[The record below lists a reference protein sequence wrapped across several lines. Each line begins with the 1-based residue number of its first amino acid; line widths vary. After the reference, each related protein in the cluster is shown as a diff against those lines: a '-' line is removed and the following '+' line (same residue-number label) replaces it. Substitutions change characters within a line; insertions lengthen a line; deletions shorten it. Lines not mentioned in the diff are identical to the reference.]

1 MSFRN
6 LLLNLHLWAA
16 LLASAF
22 LLILGLTG
30 GLLVYERDI
39 DHALNKRLFDV
50 RPATQP
56 LPLGKLFSGLEIAHP
71 GYHVTDMA
79 FSREPDIAYQMYLNP
94 GGDAEGFVVTVN
106 QYNGRELGNASAAN
120 QFMNLVNGFHTHLLV
135 ETRREAG
142 KIIVGVASVL
152 LLFLSC
158 SGLVLWW
165 RRKLFVVN
173 WSAAPR
179 RVNFDL
185 HNMLGV
191 LCSLFLF
198 CFSLTGIALTWEE
211 STSKFVNRVT
221 GSAGMPL
228 TPELVEA
235 TPGAAPLGVD
245 QILAAAQAALPGAEP
260 DSLSLH
266 PGESVDVRMKFPE
279 DRSPV
284 GRSRVWLDPYT
295 GRVLNVWSTR
305 TAPIGFKINRM
316 WIREIHTGDIF
327 GWPTRMLACIVS
339 LVLPVLTTTGTVI
352 WWHRSRRLLAT
363 NADSASP

>member
-1 MSFRN
+1 M
-6 LLLNLHLWAA
+6 LTLHLWAG

-22 LLILGLTG
+22 LLVLGLTG
-30 GLLVYERDI
+30 SLLVYERGI
-39 DHALNKRLFDV
+39 DHALNRRLVDV
-50 RPATQP
+50 QPATQP
-56 LPLGKLFSGLEIAHP
+56 LPLGKLFTGLEKAHP

-94 GGDAEGFVVTVN
+94 GGDAEGFVMTVN

-120 QFMNLVNGFHTHLLV
+120 QFMNFVDGFHTHLLM
-135 ETRREAG
+135 ETHRETG
-142 KIIVGVASVL
+142 KLIVGVASIL

-158 SGLVLWW
+158 SGPVLWW

-185 HNMLGV
+185 HNMLGAF
-191 LCSLFLF
+191 CSLFLF
-198 CFSLTGIALTWEE
+198 CFSLTGIALTWDE

-221 GSAGMPL
+221 RSDGMPL
-228 TPELVEA
+228 TPDMPQPS
-235 TPGAAPLGVD
+235 PGAAPLGVD
-245 QILAAAQAALPGAEP
+245 QILVAARAALPGAEI
-260 DSLSLH
+260 DSLSIH
-266 PGESVDVRMKFPE
+266 PGEPVDLRMKFPE
-279 DRSPV
+279 DRTPI

-316 WIREIHTGDIF
+316 WIREIHSGDIF
-327 GWPTRMLACIVS
+327 GWPTRILACIVS
-339 LVLPVLTTTGTVI
+339 LVLPILTITGTLI
-352 WWHRSRRLLAT
+352 WWHRSRRLVST